1 MDGHVLVQG
10 MAVPGDM
17 WCCGT
22 YCNEKTM
29 PGDIRQERIEGG
41 KKATRE
47 MRITIKRNYSLCYE
61 V

>member
-1 MDGHVLVQG
+1 VQS
-10 MAVPGDM
+10 MAIPGDM

-22 YCNEKTM
+22 YCNEKSM

-47 MRITIKRNYSLCYE
+47 MRITIRPNYSLCYE